1 MKYCTNCGKNIKDG
15 LKFCNYCGHKL
26 SSDKPI
32 KKSES
37 ETKKESVTSKH
48 NPIKYVGIGF
58 GIIILIVTIVL
69 FVSHQNETQRLY
81 EQQLKN
87 AELEKL
93 QQEEQNRFLQ
103 EQREIEQANAMAS
116 EYDKQAQ
123 LDQARRDKEASDAL
137 AQLEI
142 DRKEAE
148 KKAAEE
154 DLSKKKLQDTLLAQ
168 DLDGDGLTLREEQ
181 QLGTD
186 PNDTDSDNDGIPD
199 GKDTNP
205 TGGGRNLNVHV
216 AGFELIIHSDYF
228 DYYKNMERSSHH
240 SDNYVHATEPYI
252 QKLITHLKSQASS
265 KGTTLMDEIITF
277 VHDLD
282 YVYDH
287 TLGFNEYPKY
297 PVETLVEA
305 TGDCED
311 TSILMASLL
320 RGAGYGVVLLNP
332 PGHMAVGVKCSYD
345 YGYVTYNGNKY
356 CYIETTSHHDWQVGE
371 MPSSYQ
377 NASFKIYPVS

>member
-1 MKYCTNCGKNIKDG
+1 MKYCTNCGKNINEN
-15 LKFCNYCGHKL
+15 LKFCNYCGTKL
-26 SSDKPI
+26 SSKQVEETKTI
-32 KKSES
+32 KKSS
-37 ETKKESVTSKH
+37 SSTH
-48 NPIKYVGIGF
+48 NPLKYVGIGF
-58 GIIILIVTIVL
+58 GVIILVVVIGFIL
-69 FVSHQNETQRLY
+69 SSQNETKKQY

-87 AELEKL
+87 AEIEKL

-142 DRKEAE
+142 QRKEAE
-148 KKAAEE
+148 KKVAEE
-154 DLSKKKLQDTLLAQ
+154 DLSKKKMQDALLAQ

-181 QLGTD
+181 NLGTD
-186 PNDTDSDNDGIPD
+186 PNNPDSDKDGIPD

-216 AGFELIIHSDYF
+216 AGFELIVHSDYF
-228 DYYKNMERSSHH
+228 DYYKNMERTSSHGN
-240 SDNYVHATEPYI
+240 NYIHANEPYI
-252 QKLITHLKSQASS
+252 QKLITFLRERATS
-265 KGTTLMDEIITF
+265 KGTSLMDEIITF
-277 VHDLD
+277 VHELD
-282 YVYDH
+282 YVYDT

-297 PVETLVEA
+297 PVETLVEH

-332 PGHMAVGVKCSYD
+332 PGHMAVGVKCNFN
-345 YGYVTYNGNKY
+345 YGFVTYNGDKY
-356 CYIETTSHHDWQVGE
+356 CYVETTSHHNWKVGE
-371 MPSSYQ
+371 IPEDYKE
-377 NASFKIYPVS
+377 ASFKIYPIS